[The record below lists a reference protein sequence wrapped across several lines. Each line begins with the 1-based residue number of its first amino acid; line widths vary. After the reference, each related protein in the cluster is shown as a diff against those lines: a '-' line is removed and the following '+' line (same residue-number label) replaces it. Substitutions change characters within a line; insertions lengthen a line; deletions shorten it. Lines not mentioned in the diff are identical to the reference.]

1 MKYTSFEIRT
11 ALVQLGQKRGFEYP
25 LCVVRE
31 VIAAFKADA
40 AHPVKDLVIAYLENI
55 RSQVELKPVE
65 VIEPVE
71 YVDKAEVVELY
82 ARFNRRG
89 LIKVIARAVNVSP
102 QNLSMQLRG
111 YTNMSRTRYKAI
123 SSQLDSMFEVV
134 A

>member
-31 VIAAFKADA
+31 VIGAFKTDV
-40 AHPVKDLVIAYLENI
+40 AHPVKDLVIAYLESM